1 MKSRAANTGRDIL
14 PVNHGEGALTEASH
28 AISSTTSVSDL
39 WNSLRVAIPGLGA
52 ALLLGAT
59 CPACW
64 LAYAGL
70 LTMPGLTWLLKDTSV
85 MLITL
90 AVLGIALASLA
101 YRASARQ
108 GYRPL
113 GLGIIAASLICTE
126 KFWMSSTWLLALGLA
141 FLIGASLWNAWPR
154 QATALGACA
163 ACAPHTAERR

>member
-1 MKSRAANTGRDIL
+1 MKSRAANTGREGL
-14 PVNHGEGALTEASH
+14 PVDHGERVLTEASH
-28 AISSTTSVSDL
+28 ATTATTSVSGL
-39 WNSLRVAIPGLGA
+39 WYALRVAIPGVGA

-70 LTMPGLTWLLKDTSV
+70 LTMPGLTWLLQDTSL

-90 AVLGIALASLA
+90 AVLGIALASLT

-113 GLGIIAASLICTE
+113 GLGVIAASLICTE
-126 KFWMSSTWLLALGLA
+126 KFWLSSTRLLALGLA
-141 FLIGASLWNAWPR
+141 LLIGATLWNAWPR
-154 QATALGACA
+154 QATALGACV
-163 ACAPHTAERR
+163 ACTPHASER

>member
-14 PVNHGEGALTEASH
+14 PVDHGEGALMEASH
-28 AISSTTSVSDL
+28 ATASTPSVSDV
-39 WNSLRVAIPGLGA
+39 WYSLRVAIPGVGA
-52 ALLLGAT
+52 AFLLGAT

-70 LTMPGLTWLLKDTSV
+70 LTLPGLTWLLKDTSL

-90 AVLGIALASLA
+90 AVLGMALASLA

-113 GLGIIAASLICTE
+113 GLGVIAASLICTE
-126 KFWMSSTWLLALGLA
+126 KFWLSATWLLALGLA
-141 FLIGASLWNAWPR
+141 LLTGATLWNAWPR

-163 ACAPHTAERR
+163 ACTPHTSERL